1 MGGQNEKAVVSVV
14 AAYPDDDLGRLHFP
28 PIEEQYFVM
37 AAPGQWKVDG
47 LSLQLE
53 RNHASY
59 EMSYFWLCHF
69 GNSDAICTGKT
80 DEAGKAQ
87 LAKVKAEEG
96 KAWLGVMLIRTGK
109 LGGSPGIKHLI
120 VGQVQPVD
128 FNKQYAHAR
137 EYGSQRLD
145 LKKEAVQKLSLA
157 QYTSKVKAK
166 SESEWAR
173 LAKRK

>member
-1 MGGQNEKAVVSVV
+1 MKKLLFLLLLLIPTMTWADYI
-14 AAYPDDDLGRLHFP
+14 AP

-59 EMSYFWLCHF
+59 EMTYFWLCHF

-137 EYGSQRLD
+137 EYGSQRLG

-173 LAKRK
+173 LAKRKS